1 MNRKDKFGKDALSL
15 PTNIENAT
23 REHVRDSLP
32 SWDAKIRARRAER
45 LRISPEQAANIDAK
59 PLFMLEIEDRAM
71 TENRTVDAL
80 LEEYRTRL
88 RQSTYPTPA
97 CLLPDEVVAYTEG
110 ALALERLQHA
120 DTCNACATLL
130 AGAVPGDEAAGEF
143 VDALRTPAPIG
154 VEAEQQRMPAA
165 AARWPGFDWGFAER
179 WAGAV
184 VIPAVTLIAIY
195 VLSLRVDSN
204 ATRQT
209 FLHNPLP
216 WISGLVVALL
226 GWWSVTG
233 LKRHPVLR
241 SVGIGLAVTAVLA
254 SSFVADFRHSQSSDR
269 DLAIKSA
276 LDQLT
281 QISVNSLQNRQVNG
295 KFIDVQH
302 SSGPLQIQT
311 AEISRSQVRYIA
323 TSKQV
328 PGQAVA
334 DIGDNGGGEI
344 KWEEGD
350 KTIRQLQFLMGKLHN
365 EGGVVTIQLSDGRSY
380 NLKGTDLGNL
390 AANTPVFAVVDPS
403 TESVHSLQI
412 LNRASQE
419 AMVPGPVDKSSN

>member
-1 MNRKDKFGKDALSL
+1 MNRKDKFAKDPLSL

-23 REHVRDSLP
+23 REHIRDSLP
-32 SWDAKIRARRAER
+32 SWDAKIRARRARR

-59 PLFMLEIEDRAM
+59 PLFMLEIEDRAV
-71 TENRTVDAL
+71 TENRTVDSL
-80 LEEYRTRL
+80 LKEYRNRL

-97 CLLPDEVVAYTEG
+97 CLLPDEVVAYSEG
-110 ALALERLQHA
+110 VLPMERLQHA

-143 VDALRTPAPIG
+143 VDTLRTPAPIG
-154 VEAEQQRMPAA
+154 VEVEQQRMPAA

-179 WAGAV
+179 SAGAV

-195 VLSLRVDSN
+195 VLSLRLDSN

-216 WISGLVVALL
+216 WISGLILV
-226 GWWSVTG
+226 WWSVTE

-241 SVGIGLAVTAVLA
+241 SVGIGLAFTAVLA
-254 SSFVADFRHSQSSDR
+254 SSFLADFRHSQSSDR
-269 DLAIKSA
+269 DLAIKSP

-281 QISVNSLQNRQVNG
+281 QISVNSLQNRQANG

-302 SSGPLQIQT
+302 LSGPLQIQT
-311 AEISRSQVRYIA
+311 AEISRSQVRYISQPA
-323 TSKQV
+323 NKCL
-328 PGQAVA
+328 GQAVA
-334 DIGDNGGGEI
+334 EIGDNGGSEV

-390 AANTPVFAVVDPS
+390 AANTPVFALVDPS
-403 TESVHSLQI
+403 TASVHSLQI
-412 LNRASQE
+412 LNRAPQE
-419 AMVPGPVDKSSN
+419 AMVPVPVDKSSD